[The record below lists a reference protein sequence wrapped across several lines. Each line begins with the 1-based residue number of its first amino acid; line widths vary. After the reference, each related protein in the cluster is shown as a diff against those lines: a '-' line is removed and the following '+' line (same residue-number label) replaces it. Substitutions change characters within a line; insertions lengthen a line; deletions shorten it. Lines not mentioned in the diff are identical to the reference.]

1 MVYLHITYNKE
12 SFQLVLLKQTVS
24 KCNLMECN
32 RSMQGAFDIGNK
44 VYRNAKPQSKNKCR
58 FALPYIKKNSK
69 PSTHLVAQKLT
80 YGKTI
85 SFFYRL
91 LIDQSTHL
99 CELEKKEDYCSDV
112 CDIYFPTA

>member
-1 MVYLHITYNKE
+1 MQNRNQRINADLHYLTFK
-12 SFQLVLLKQTVS
+12 KRS
-24 KCNLMECN
+24 KT
-32 RSMQGAFDIGNK
+32 
-44 VYRNAKPQSKNKCR
+44 
-58 FALPYIKKNSK
+58 
-69 PSTHLVAQKLT
+69 STHLVAQKLT